1 MQNITNIF
9 TTGGRILNPWYITG
23 LTDGDGHFGINI
35 NRSAFKAT
43 LEFKITS
50 HCASIG
56 LLKDLQSFFGVG
68 RINIDNRR
76 DNTMKFVVG
85 SVADVVN
92 IIIPHFDTFPLQG
105 SKHLNFLAFKEA
117 ALLLSTGGH
126 RTDAGWNQL
135 LALAASMNKGRS
147 FADKFTFNAA
157 NSHNLSLHYLLGFI
171 DAEAMFYCYIPT
183 TIGRQT
189 LQFTLEIAQATHEVA
204 LLMSMIQ
211 LIGSGYIKPSFDF
224 TSLVQAQQARA
235 VSRLILRKK
244 QIPGLIGFINVN
256 PLLTTKQLDFQDW
269 LRLMDMFDQGLHQ
282 TPDGLAQMKA
292 IKAGMNQGRPK
303 ITIDDLPR

>member
-1 MQNITNIF
+1 MQAITNIF
-9 TTGGRILNPWYITG
+9 ITGGRILNPWYVTG
-23 LTDGDGHFGINI
+23 LADGDGHFGINI
-35 NRSAFKAT
+35 DRAAVKAT

-50 HCASIG
+50 HCASNG

-85 SVADVVN
+85 SIVDVMNV
-92 IIIPHFDTFPLQG
+92 IIPHFDTYPLQG

-117 ALLLSTGGH
+117 ALLISSGGH
-126 RTDAGWNQL
+126 RTESGWNQL

-147 FADKFTFNAA
+147 FADKFKFNVG
-157 NSHNLSLHYLLGFI
+157 STHNLSLHYLLGFI

-189 LQFTLEIAQATHEVA
+189 LQFTVEIAQATHEVG

-211 LIGSGYIKPSFDF
+211 LIGSGYIKPNFDF
-224 TSLVQAQQARA
+224 TSLVQAEQARA

-244 QIPGLIGFINVN
+244 QIPDLIAFINAN
-256 PLLTTKQLDFQDW
+256 PLLTTKQLDFLDW

-282 TPDGLAQMKA
+282 TQDGLAQMKA

-303 ITIDDLPR
+303 ITIADLPR